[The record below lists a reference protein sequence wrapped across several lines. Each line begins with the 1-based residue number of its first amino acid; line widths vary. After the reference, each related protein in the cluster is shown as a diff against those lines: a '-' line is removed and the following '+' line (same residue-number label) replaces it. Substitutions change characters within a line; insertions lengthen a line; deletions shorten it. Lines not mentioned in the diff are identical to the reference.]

1 MDQLTNNLKCD
12 VKILL
17 YVLATAMSNII
28 ITGLNNIITYGN
40 SEANVAKIMQKCDV

>member
-12 VKILL
+12 VILL

-28 ITGLNNIITYGN
+28 ITGLNNIITDGN